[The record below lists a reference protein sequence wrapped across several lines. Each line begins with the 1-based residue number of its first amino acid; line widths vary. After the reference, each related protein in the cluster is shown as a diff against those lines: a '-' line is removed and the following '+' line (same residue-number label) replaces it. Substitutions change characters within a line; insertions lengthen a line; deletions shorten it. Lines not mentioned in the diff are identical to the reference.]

1 MSPIMTSSSTT
12 QTFQGFP
19 PHRPGNTYPS
29 NDASTTPSLP
39 APTTSSPSTYSNKG
53 GVWAWE
59 EWGVSL
65 GQQILG

>member
-1 MSPIMTSSSTT
+1 MTRDLVPNA
-12 QTFQGFP
+12 QTFQISQAL
-19 PHRPGNTYPS
+19 HRAGNTYALHSVP
-29 NDASTTPSLP
+29 NTPSIPTP
-39 APTTSSPSTYSNKG
+39 AGPSLTTYSNKG